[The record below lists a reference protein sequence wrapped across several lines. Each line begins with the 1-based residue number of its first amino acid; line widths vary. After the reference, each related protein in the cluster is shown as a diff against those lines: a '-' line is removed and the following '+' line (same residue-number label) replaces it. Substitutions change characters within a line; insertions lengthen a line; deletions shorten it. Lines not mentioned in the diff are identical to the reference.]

1 MSKNQPILI
10 TKASGETEP
19 FNINK
24 LRNSLQKARASPEV
38 VNMITRDIAAWV
50 SNGITTKQIY
60 NRAFKLLHSISKT
73 EGVRYNLKEALFQ
86 LGPSG
91 YPFEKL
97 VGEIFRREG
106 YEVAVAQVL
115 EGRCITHEMDVIATS
130 DGTQHLIECKYTH
143 DRGKH
148 LGIQIP
154 LYVKS
159 RVEDI
164 IEKRKGQSEYRDF
177 SFTTWVVTNARFSS
191 DSEKYSKCLGINLMG
206 WDYPEG
212 NGLREK
218 IEKLNIFPVTI
229 LKHINREQKQL
240 LLDRGVVTC
249 SMLYDNKPVLHSMNI
264 SKNKGWLL
272 EKELRELGIATRQEK

>member
-1 MSKNQPILI
+1 MSKNQPIII

-24 LRNSLQKARASPEV
+24 LRNSLQKAGASPET
-38 VNMITRDIAAWV
+38 VNMIAANIAAWV
-50 SNGITTKQIY
+50 TNGITTKKIY
-60 NRAFKLLHSISKT
+60 NRAFKLLHSVAKT
-73 EGVRYNLKEALFQ
+73 GGLRYNLKEALFD

-97 VGEIFRREG
+97 IGEIFRREG
-106 YEVAVAQVL
+106 YEVTVAQLL
-115 EGRCITHEMDVIATS
+115 EGKCITHEMDVIATR
-130 DGTQHLIECKYTH
+130 DGTQHLMECKYTH
-143 DRGKH
+143 DRGNH
-148 LGIQIP
+148 LGIQVP

-164 IEKRKGQSEYRDF
+164 VEKRKREPEYKGT

-191 DSEKYSKCLGINLMG
+191 DSETYSKCMGINLLG

-212 NGLREK
+212 NGLKEW

-229 LKHINREQKQL
+229 LKHLTREQKQL
-240 LLDRGVVTC
+240 LLDRGIVTC
-249 SMLYDNKPVLHSMNI
+249 TMLLNNMPVLNSINV
-264 SKNKGWLL
+264 SKNKYRLV
-272 EKELRELGIATRQEK
+272 EKEIKELLGNISV